1 MSFEQSIQERL
12 QKLIEEKTTEIQ
24 RTNNAKLEAVKI
36 KLRRMLE
43 IEEHLC
49 SIVSIMNDQLYP
61 YNKAIKV
68 KGNTEELLKD
78 MDSLDPLDAEMKIPN
93 KELKIGIG
101 YLHAKNAITPAYA
114 KSVIQ
119 YTLGA
124 EKVSAS
130 LNDTVLWTY
139 DLFNITNEMMEVLVF
154 KMIKD
159 SKW

>member
-1 MSFEQSIQERL
+1 MSLENEIKERL

-49 SIVSIMNDQLYP
+49 SIVSIMNEQLTP
-61 YNKAIKV
+61 YNKELKV

-78 MDSLDPLDAEMKIPN
+78 MDSLDPLDGEMKIPN

-101 YLHAKNAITPAYA
+101 YLNSKNAITPAYA
-114 KSVIQ
+114 KAVMQS
-119 YTLGA
+119 TLGA
-124 EKVSAS
+124 DKVSAS
-130 LNDTVLWTY
+130 LNDTVIWTY
-139 DLFNITNEMMEVLVF
+139 DLINISNEMMKELVF
-154 KMIKD
+154 KMIEGA
-159 SKW
+159 KW